1 MLGLFGSDMV
11 VETSVGPIEDREAME
26 AGVRSGDTKNTATGK
41 LKSNILEPYL
51 LLGISLLDY
60 GDV

>member
-1 MLGLFGSDMV
+1 
-11 VETSVGPIEDREAME
+11 ME
-26 AGVRSGDTKNTATGK
+26 AGVRSGDRKNTVSGK

-51 LLGISLLDY
+51 LLGY